1 MKIHNYGSDYAYQ
14 QKLKESKK
22 VNEDVNNSVDRTE
35 PKAGETRMGPQH
47 DPETKEAE
55 ATIGTEAEEKEVS
68 KKKKKAGN
76 K

>member
-1 MKIHNYGSDYAYQ
+1 
-14 QKLKESKK
+14 
-22 VNEDVNNSVDRTE
+22 
-35 PKAGETRMGPQH
+35 MGAQH